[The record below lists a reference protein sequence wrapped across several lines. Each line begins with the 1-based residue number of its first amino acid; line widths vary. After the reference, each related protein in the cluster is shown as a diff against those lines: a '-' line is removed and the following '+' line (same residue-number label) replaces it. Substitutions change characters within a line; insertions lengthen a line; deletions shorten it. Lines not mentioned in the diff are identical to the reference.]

1 MSVATS
7 RSTISRRKKRLQHP
21 LAQALCA
28 TALRVFW
35 NPVGMGVGEDTTLGF
50 IAALLYDDERGR
62 EDLARMDK
70 LMAKLPGLGWFN
82 RVSLEVGKAI
92 EMFRAREPERA
103 QQIYEKKQLVAR
115 ERAMMPEDPTSRADA
130 SLRVIAGP
138 RRKRI
143 DAAADFLARRLPL
156 LNCRC
161 PDRPAL
167 LSSPERPLAPAPPA
181 RLVVRDLQK
190 WRGSPPLPSKTN
202 R

>member
-1 MSVATS
+1 VNIPKLTPHFSATHMSWGAVDEMMAASAYTQLAYYTS
-7 RSTISRRKKRLQHP
+7 NKELSKLLLRMSKDERRHQSFYYQQAEKRLQHP

-115 ERAMMPEDPTSRADA
+115 ERAMMPEDP
-130 SLRVIAGP
+130 
-138 RRKRI
+138 
-143 DAAADFLARRLPL
+143 DFALT
-156 LNCRC
+156 
-161 PDRPAL
+161 PA
-167 LSSPERPLAPAPPA
+167 
-181 RLVVRDLQK
+181 
-190 WRGSPPLPSKTN
+190 
-202 R
+202 